1 MGKVYISSGGG
12 GTDLDVVTAAAG
24 DILAGKVIVGPDG
37 EPLNGTL
44 PNRGQ
49 AQNAGGWGSG
59 GSGSDAYFAMNKI
72 PEGAYFSNG
81 ADWAP
86 EVRMKQSDVR
96 SAIGATNA
104 ANWRSNTTIAGLKGT
119 MPEQGGKTVTPKS
132 SNQTAVSANRY
143 VTGNIIVAGDSNL
156 KAANI
161 KKGVPI
167 FGIIGTFEGYIAGA
181 ADLYNKGKNAKNVQ
195 KYNGNGTV
203 EFQNGFIYVKLSG
216 SCQFSSSAF
225 NTTGYSKLNVH
236 FLADT
241 KLDARNSSVLEL
253 RTAANGGGSTIASVS
268 QELGSGEKTFSV
280 SFTHAANAYLY
291 LSLAGSYNASSSG
304 YKAYIDRIWLS

>member
-1 MGKVYISSGGG
+1 M
-12 GTDLDVVTAAAG
+12 
-24 DILAGKVIVGPDG
+24 
-37 EPLNGTL
+37 
-44 PNRGQ
+44 
-49 AQNAGGWGSG
+49 
-59 GSGSDAYFAMNKI
+59 
-72 PEGAYFSNG
+72 
-81 ADWAP
+81 
-86 EVRMKQSDVR
+86 
-96 SAIGATNA
+96 
-104 ANWRSNTTIAGLKGT
+104 
-119 MPEQGGKTVTPKS
+119 
-132 SNQTAVSANRY
+132 
-143 VTGNIIVAGDSNL
+143 TGNIIVAGDSNL

-181 ADLYNKGKNAKNVQ
+181 ADLYNKGNNAKNVQ

-203 EFQNGFIYVKLSG
+203 EFQNGFIYAKLSG

>member
-12 GTDLDVVTAAAG
+12 GIDLDVVTAAAG

-37 EPLNGTL
+37 EPLTGTL

-59 GSGSDAYFAMNKI
+59 GSGSDAYFAMNRI

-156 KAANI
+156 NAANI

-167 FGIIGTFEGYIAGA
+167 FGIIGTFEGYIAGP
-181 ADLYNKGKNAKNVQ
+181 ADLYNKGNNAKNVQ

-203 EFQNGFIYVKLSG
+203 EFQSGFIYVKLSG

-280 SFTHAANAYLY
+280 SFTHAANAYLH
-291 LSLAGSYNASSSG
+291 LSLAGSYNAVTSG